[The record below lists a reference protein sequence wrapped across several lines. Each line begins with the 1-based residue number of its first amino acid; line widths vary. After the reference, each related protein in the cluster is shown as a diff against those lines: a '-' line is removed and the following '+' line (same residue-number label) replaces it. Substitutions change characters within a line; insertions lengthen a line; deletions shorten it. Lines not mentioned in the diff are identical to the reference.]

1 MTTFHNDRALGPGLA
16 RQAGARVKIN
26 GVPLMPEI
34 FLAAL
39 GLAAMWLMPG
49 DLSFLTRIITSALF
63 VLSLDLVLGYAGIV
77 TLGHAALFGVGAYAA
92 GVYAIHVTAEPLSGL
107 LVGGLCGGF
116 IALATGAVLL
126 RTHGLT
132 CLMMTI
138 AIAQILLEILNKW
151 RGVTGGDDGLS
162 GIMVEPIFGV
172 IEFDFFGRVGFLYSL
187 TVLVLCFW
195 IMRRLVRSPFGLSCI
210 GIREDRFRMTALGAS
225 VYRHSLVMYVA
236 GGIFAGI
243 AGALMAQTTQVVGL
257 SSLGFTWSA
266 EALVMLVLGGMGHL
280 WGAIFG
286 TILFMVVHHFASAI
300 DPFKWMFVIGAL
312 LVAVVLLFPEGLVQA
327 IRNLAARQLAR
338 LSKRG
343 GHG

>member
-1 MTTFHNDRALGPGLA
+1 MTTSHNEPVADFAAAKP
-16 RQAGARVKIN
+16 AGTRRRPN
-26 GVPLMPEI
+26 GVPLLPEI
-34 FLAAL
+34 CLAAIGL
-39 GLAAMWLMPG
+39 GAMWLLPG
-49 DLSFLTRIITSALF
+49 DLSFLTRIVTAALF

-77 TLGHAALFGVGAYAA
+77 TLGHAALFGAGAYAA

-107 LVGGLCGGF
+107 LVGGLCGGLV
-116 IALATGAVLL
+116 AAVTGAMLL

-151 RGVTGGDDGLS
+151 RGLTGGDDGLS

-172 IEFDFFGRVGFLYSL
+172 IEFDFLGRVGFLYSL
-187 TVLVLCFW
+187 ATLVLSFW
-195 IMRRLVRSPFGLSCI
+195 IMRRLVHSPFGLTCI
-210 GIREDRFRMTALGAS
+210 GVREDRFRMTALGAS
-225 VYRHSLVMYVA
+225 VYRHTLVMYVA

-257 SSLGFTWSA
+257 GSLGFTWSA
-266 EALVMLVLGGMGHL
+266 EALVMLVLGGMGNL

-327 IRNLAARQLAR
+327 IQKSAM
-338 LSKRG
+338 KRIAG
-343 GHG
+343 WSTRGRP

>member
-1 MTTFHNDRALGPGLA
+1 MTTSHNDSTVSLLGAGHVA
-16 RQAGARVKIN
+16 RGRIG
-26 GVPLMPEI
+26 GVPFAPEI
-34 FLAAL
+34 CLAAI
-39 GLAAMWLMPG
+39 GLSAMWFMPG
-49 DLSFLTRIITSALF
+49 DLSFLTRIVTSALF

-92 GVYAIHVTAEPLSGL
+92 GAYAIHVTAEPLSGL
-107 LVGGLCGGF
+107 LVGGLCGGLV
-116 IALATGAVLL
+116 ALATGAVLL

-138 AIAQILLEILNKW
+138 AIAQILLEVLNKW
-151 RGVTGGDDGLS
+151 RSVTGGDDGLS
-162 GIMVEPIFGV
+162 GIIVEPIFGV

-187 TVLVLCFW
+187 AVLVLCFW
-195 IMRRLVRSPFGLSCI
+195 LMRRLVSSPFGLTCI
-210 GIREDRFRMTALGAS
+210 GIREDRRRMTALGAS
-225 VYRHSLVMYVA
+225 VYKHSLAMYVA
-236 GGIFAGI
+236 GGLFAGI

-257 SSLGFTWSA
+257 GSLGFTWSA

-312 LVAVVLLFPEGLVQA
+312 LVAVVLLFPDGLVQA
-327 IRNLAARQLAR
+327 IRKQAVRWAARR
-338 LSKRG
+338 SNRRR
-343 GHG
+343 HD

>member
-1 MTTFHNDRALGPGLA
+1 MTTFNNERTLSLRRASRSSAHRGFGELPF
-16 RQAGARVKIN
+16 
-26 GVPLMPEI
+26 MPEVC
-34 FLAAL
+34 LAVI

-77 TLGHAALFGVGAYAA
+77 TLGHAAMFGVGAYAA

-107 LVGGLCGGF
+107 LMGGLFGGL

-138 AIAQILLEILNKW
+138 AIAQILLEVLNKW
-151 RGVTGGDDGLS
+151 RSLTGGDDGLS

-172 IEFDFFGRVGFLYSL
+172 IEFDFFGRTGYLYSL
-187 TVLVLCFW
+187 AVLIFCFW
-195 IMRRLVRSPFGLSCI
+195 IMRRLVRSPFGLTCI
-210 GIREDRFRMTALGAS
+210 GIREDRFRMTALGAN
-225 VYRHSLVMYVA
+225 VYKHTLVMYVA

-327 IRNLAARQLAR
+327 IRKLAVRQIVR

-343 GHG
+343 AP

>member
-39 GLAAMWLMPG
+39 GLVAMWLMPG

-77 TLGHAALFGVGAYAA
+77 TLGHAAMFGVGAYAA

-107 LVGGLCGGF
+107 LMGGLFGGL

-138 AIAQILLEILNKW
+138 AIAQILLEVLNKW
-151 RGVTGGDDGLS
+151 RSLTGGDDGLS

-172 IEFDFFGRVGFLYSL
+172 IEFDFFGR
-187 TVLVLCFW
+187 
-195 IMRRLVRSPFGLSCI
+195 
-210 GIREDRFRMTALGAS
+210 
-225 VYRHSLVMYVA
+225 
-236 GGIFAGI
+236 
-243 AGALMAQTTQVVGL
+243 
-257 SSLGFTWSA
+257 
-266 EALVMLVLGGMGHL
+266 
-280 WGAIFG
+280 
-286 TILFMVVHHFASAI
+286 
-300 DPFKWMFVIGAL
+300 
-312 LVAVVLLFPEGLVQA
+312 
-327 IRNLAARQLAR
+327 
-338 LSKRG
+338 
-343 GHG
+343 